1 MRKLI
6 CLTVALLLCV
16 SFACPIFAAE
26 EFVPSIS
33 YKGTP
38 DVVTV
43 TDPNGKEALGVIRNA
58 AGEIVDYVY
67 AECLWLTPVARAVDD
82 HKIPDDAEKLL
93 LHLYD
98 ALSKGTMKLPYGDDV
113 NPEEMVIRDLFDI
126 SWLCGHDHDAVLEP
140 NGVVIEL
147 KFDLGVEKDEPVVVM
162 TYKKEA
168 WGEIA
173 AVKNNGDGTV
183 TCTFEHLCPVSF
195 SVKGRTAPDQTGDQ
209 LGTSLHLWIALMSVA
224 TVAMV
229 AVVVTRRKVR

>member
-38 DVVTV
+38 EVVTV

-58 AGEIVDYVY
+58 AGEIIDYIY
-67 AECLWLTPVARAVDD
+67 AECLWLTPVARATDD
-82 HKIPDDAEKLL
+82 PKIPDDAEKLL
-93 LHLYD
+93 LRLYD
-98 ALSKGTMKLPYGDDV
+98 ELSKGTMKLPYGDDV

-126 SWLCGHDHDAVLEP
+126 SWLCGHDHDAVLAPE
-140 NGVVIEL
+140 GVTI
-147 KFDLGVEKDEPVVVM
+147 DLTFNLGIAKDERVVVM
-162 TYKKEA
+162 TYKNNE

-173 AVKNNGDGTV
+173 AVKNKGDGTL
-183 TCTFEHLCPVSF
+183 TCTFEHFCPVSF
-195 SVKGRTAPDQTGDQ
+195 SVKGKTAPDKTGD
-209 LGTSLHLWIALMSVA
+209 LPGTSLHLWIALMSVA
-224 TVAMV
+224 TVAMA
-229 AVVVTRRKVR
+229 AVIVTRRKVR